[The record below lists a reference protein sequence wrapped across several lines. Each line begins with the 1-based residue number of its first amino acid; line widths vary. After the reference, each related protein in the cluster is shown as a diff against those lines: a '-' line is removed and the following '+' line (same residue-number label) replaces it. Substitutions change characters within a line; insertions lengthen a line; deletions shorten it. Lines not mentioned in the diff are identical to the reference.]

1 MSCVNPLIP
10 IVVIVV
16 YINLCLN
23 QIYLIIIT
31 VMSLDTIIDKLLISL
46 KTELDRDKNKEFI
59 EDELLKPLIHK
70 ILDQMYPYILW
81 PALLFMSMFIFI
93 MIILFL
99 NIRVFMCTQ

>member
-1 MSCVNPLIP
+1 
-10 IVVIVV
+10 
-16 YINLCLN
+16 
-23 QIYLIIIT
+23 
-31 VMSLDTIIDKLLISL
+31 MSLDAIIDKLLISL
-46 KTELDRDKNKEFI
+46 KNELDRDKNKEFI

-99 NIRVFMCTQ
+99 NIRIFLCA

>member
-1 MSCVNPLIP
+1 
-10 IVVIVV
+10 
-16 YINLCLN
+16 
-23 QIYLIIIT
+23 
-31 VMSLDTIIDKLLISL
+31 MSLDTIIDKLLISL

-70 ILDQMYPYILW
+70 ILDQMYPYIMW
-81 PALLFMSMFIFI
+81 PALLFMSMFVFI

>member
-1 MSCVNPLIP
+1 
-10 IVVIVV
+10 
-16 YINLCLN
+16 
-23 QIYLIIIT
+23 
-31 VMSLDTIIDKLLISL
+31 MSLDTIIDKLLISL
-46 KTELDRDKNKEFI
+46 KNELDRDKNKEFI

-99 NIRVFMCTQ
+99 NIRIFLCV